1 MICKGL
7 KMGDMMNMVCAAL
20 NQRKQN
26 IDINQRMQ
34 AVQKLLHG
42 NAEENA
48 GVIFEI
54 IATRHGLN
62 DEEAAAAVRS
72 LLRREEGGSVFN
84 GQAKTRRGKSK
95 RVAPIIESAAS
106 AMDENGQF
114 AAIAIDFVE
123 PDSDM
128 KVKEIAR
135 FGLTKR
141 GQDLISRAETLV
153 LALDLLR
160 AMSGDAIAERNNVSR
175 REGYNIK
182 ERECDRLENELT
194 RLRTHFEWAMENGL
208 TGLSS
213 GTEKTSAKDFF
224 DRAIQAV
231 FDFDLGE

>member
-1 MICKGL
+1 
-7 KMGDMMNMVCAAL
+7 MMNMVCAVL
-20 NQRKQN
+20 NKPKPN
-26 IDINQRMQ
+26 INQRMQ
-34 AVQKLLHG
+34 AVQKLLRG
-42 NAEENA
+42 NTNETA
-48 GVIFEI
+48 GAIFEI
-54 IATRHGLN
+54 IATRPELT
-62 DEEAAAAVRS
+62 DEESAVAVMS
-72 LLRREEGGSVFN
+72 LLRREDGGHVF
-84 GQAKTRRGKSK
+84 GGKTMRRGISK
-95 RVAPIIESAAS
+95 RVAPIIESAVGH
-106 AMDENGQF
+106 DENGQF

-135 FGLTKR
+135 FGLTNK